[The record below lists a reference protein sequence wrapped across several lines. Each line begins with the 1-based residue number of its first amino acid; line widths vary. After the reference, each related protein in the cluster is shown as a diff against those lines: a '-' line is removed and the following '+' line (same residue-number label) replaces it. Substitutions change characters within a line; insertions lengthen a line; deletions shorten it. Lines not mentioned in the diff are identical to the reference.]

1 MKIVKHLLVY
11 ILVLL
16 LSFFITLTRWGLAQF
31 GNVNFDEILFQLRTP
46 ILSTEENILKVF
58 FYNALVPAI
67 ITSIIVFIVIVF
79 IYKFLTKKKKFTLRK
94 IFIIILIIISICIPI
109 VCLNKFD
116 FFQYLEVQMTNS
128 KFIEKNYVDPSDVEI
143 KFPKEKK
150 NLIFLYLESYES
162 SFLSKDLGGVKNT
175 NLLEPMTKITK
186 ENVNFSD
193 TKKIG
198 GARGVY
204 GTSWTSAAIMSM
216 SCGIPLK
223 LRISYKTMEDNA
235 IGIGD
240 ILEKEG
246 YNQEWMMG
254 SDARF
259 GNRES
264 FIRRHGNFKIED
276 YYTLKDEG
284 KIDKDYKE
292 WWGVEDKTLLKLAKN
307 ELKQLSS
314 KDKPFNFTLL
324 TSNTHV
330 QDGYTDKSCKKKY
343 KDPYSNSVY
352 CNAEEVNEFLRWVQ
366 KQDFYKDTV
375 IVISG
380 DHLTMQNH
388 YFKKKDKRRIYNLI
402 INGPDTKRNTDKEF
416 STLDMF
422 PTTLAALGVEIE
434 GNRLA
439 LGTNLYSNEK
449 TLMEKYGYKKFDK
462 ELSYRSKYYL
472 DTFRGVR

>member
-1 MKIVKHLLVY
+1 MKIFKNI
-11 ILVLL
+11 ILFVLILL
-16 LSFFITLTRWGLAQF
+16 LSFFCSLTRWGLAQF

-58 FYNALVPAI
+58 FYNALLPAI
-67 ITSIIVFIVIVF
+67 IIGIIVFLIVF
-79 IYKFLTKKKKFTLRK
+79 FIYRYLIIKNRYALKKTLT
-94 IFIIILIIISICIPI
+94 IMIIIISIFIPLY
-109 VCLNKFD
+109 CLNKFD
-116 FFQYLEVQMTNS
+116 FFQYLKVQLTNS
-128 KFIEKNYVDPSDVEI
+128 SFIEKNYVNPKDVEI
-143 KFPKEKK
+143 TFPKEKK
-150 NLIFLYLESYES
+150 NLIYLYLESYES
-162 SFLSKDLGGVKNT
+162 SYFSKDLGGVKQD
-175 NLLEPMTKITK
+175 NLLEPLTDITR

-193 TKKIG
+193 TKNFG
-198 GARGVY
+198 GAKGVY

-223 LRISYKTMEDNA
+223 LRASYRTMEDGA
-235 IGIGD
+235 VGIGD
-240 ILEKEG
+240 ILRNEG

-254 SDARF
+254 SDSRF
-259 GNRES
+259 GNRYY
-264 FIRRHGNFKIED
+264 FIKGHGNFRIED
-276 YYTLKDEG
+276 YYRLIDEG
-284 KIDKDYKE
+284 KLDKDYKE
-292 WWGVEDKTLLKLAKN
+292 WWGVDDKKLLDLAKK
-307 ELKQLSS
+307 ELKILSS

-330 QDGYTDKSCKKKY
+330 QAGYVDKSCKKKY

-352 CNAEEVNEFLRWVQ
+352 CNAKEVNDFLRWVQ

-402 INGPDTKRNTDKEF
+402 INGPATNRNTNREF

-422 PTTLAALGVEIE
+422 PTTLGAMGVDIE

>member
-1 MKIVKHLLVY
+1 MKIFKNIMLY
-11 ILVLL
+11 ILVFLL
-16 LSFFITLTRWGLAQF
+16 CLFCNLTRWGLAQF

-46 ILSTEENILKVF
+46 ILSTETNILLHF
-58 FYNALVPAI
+58 FYSALLPAI
-67 ITSIIVFIVIVF
+67 IASIIVFIVIKL
-79 IYKFLTKKKKFTLRK
+79 IYKYLINKKKNTLK
-94 IFIIILIIISICIPI
+94 KAFVITLVIVSIFIPI
-109 VCLNKFD
+109 YCLNKFD

-128 KFIEKNYVDPSDVEI
+128 KFIEKNYVDPDSVRI
-143 KFPKEKK
+143 KIPEKKK
-150 NLIFLYLESYES
+150 NLIYLYLESYES
-162 SFLSKDLGGVKNT
+162 SFFSKDLGGVKST
-175 NLLEPMTKITK
+175 NLLEPMTKISK

-193 TKKIG
+193 TDKFG

-204 GTSWTSAAIMSM
+204 GTSWTSAAVISM

-223 LRISYKTMEDNA
+223 LRMSYKTMEDGA
-235 IGIGD
+235 VGIGD

-259 GNRES
+259 GNRYS
-264 FIRRHGNFKIED
+264 FIKNHGNFKIED
-276 YYTLKDEG
+276 HYRLVDEG

-292 WWGVEDKTLLKLAKN
+292 WWGIEDKTLLKLAKS
-307 ELKQLSS
+307 EVKSLAS

-343 KDPYSNSVY
+343 KDAYSNSVY
-352 CNAEEVNEFLRWVQ
+352 CNAIEVNEFLRWVQ
-366 KQDFYKDTV
+366 KQDFYEDTV

-388 YFKKKDKRRIYNLI
+388 YFKSNEKRRIYNLI
-402 INGPDTKRNTDKEF
+402 INGPDTKRNHNREF

-422 PTTLAALGVEIE
+422 PTTLGAMGVEIE

-449 TLMEKYGYKKFDK
+449 TLMEKYGYKKFDR

-472 DTFRGVR
+472 EKFRG

>member
-1 MKIVKHLLVY
+1 MKIVKYLLVY

-16 LSFFITLTRWGLAQF
+16 LSFCISLTRWGLAQF

-46 ILSTEENILKVF
+46 ILSTEENIIKVF
-58 FYNALVPAI
+58 VYNAIVPAI
-67 ITSIIVFIVIVF
+67 IISIIVFIVVIF
-79 IYKFLTKKKKFTLRK
+79 IYKYLTKKNKNTLRK
-94 IFIIILIIISICIPI
+94 IFVTILIILSICIPI
-109 VCLNKFD
+109 VCLDKFD

-128 KFIEKNYVDPSDVEI
+128 KFIENNYVNPDDVEI

-150 NLIFLYLESYES
+150 NLIYIYLESYES
-162 SFLSKDLGGVKNT
+162 SFFSKELGGVKSS
-175 NLLEPMTKITK
+175 NLLEPMTEITK
-186 ENVNFSD
+186 ENVNFSNTD
-193 TKKIG
+193 KIG

-204 GTSWTSAAIMSM
+204 GSSWTSAAIMSM

-235 IGIGD
+235 TGIGD
-240 ILEKEG
+240 ILESEG

-264 FIRRHGNFKIED
+264 FIKGHGNFKIED
-276 YYTLKDEG
+276 YYTLIDEG
-284 KIDKDYKE
+284 KIDEDYKE
-292 WWGVEDKTLLKLAKN
+292 WWGVEDKTLLNLAKN
-307 ELKQLSS
+307 EIKDLSS
-314 KDKPFNFTLL
+314 KDKPFNFTIL

-330 QDGYTDKSCKKKY
+330 QDGYTDKACKKKY

-352 CNAEEVNEFLRWVQ
+352 CNAIEVNEFLRWIQ

-388 YFKKKDKRRIYNLI
+388 YFKKSDERRVYNLI
-402 INGPDTKRNTDKEF
+402 INGPKTTNNHNREF

-422 PTTLAALGVEIE
+422 PTTLGALGVEIE
-434 GNRLA
+434 GNRLG

-472 DTFRGVR
+472 DTFRGVK